1 MKNKFLLIL
10 LLIPVLCLFVWNCL
24 LWYDKDSGTEIT
36 VTISGY
42 DPRDLLSGHYIR
54 YRIDWDKT
62 DNEQFNNQSFTK
74 QDFIDSLNKQS
85 YRFYVSEKHAR
96 YLDKLLMESNFSKQE
111 DKRIVEIIYSYKK
124 GKHPIAKKLL
134 VDGKD
139 YKTIL

>member
-10 LLIPVLCLFVWNCL
+10 LLLPVVCLFILNCF

-36 VTISGY
+36 VRVSGY

-62 DNEQFNNQSFTK
+62 DTEQFNNQSFTK

-85 YRFYVSEKHAR
+85 YRFYVSEKHAK

-111 DKRIVEIIYSYKK
+111 NKKIVEIVYSYKK

-134 VDGKD
+134 VNGKD

>member
-1 MKNKFLLIL
+1 LKNKFLLIL